1 MTFPPEVWDGVL
13 RRLQKQLAPV
23 SYEMWLPQIAARC
36 DGHSLELGCPTQF
49 HCDRIRD
56 YFLSTIGDCVAA
68 EVGERVPLRV
78 ELRTKACADAALK
91 ATASMAE
98 TTAVDA
104 ASQAALPVALPG
116 APSTSLLSS
125 TNRTIEGTAG
135 GNPRRGAKPL
145 ANTRMRKRT
154 RDTVSLNSML
164 HSTISKNLEP
174 GAILGSTPGS
184 TPGGPPSAQAM
195 TAVPNL
201 EPAIATTIATA
212 TATANRSIA
221 SVHNLTPHIIKRPS
235 RPVGPTNPAMTFRQA
250 TFPLTFDSFTVG
262 SCNALAR
269 EASLAFA
276 NQASGAGQ
284 EQNPAAQLG
293 LNQLFIVSEPGL
305 GKTHLARAVINTT
318 SRAMGERA
326 RYTTA
331 ESFTSEFTHAL
342 RGNEMNKFKR
352 RYRTQC
358 DLLVVEDV
366 QFLEG
371 KAATQLEFFHTVQHV
386 LDCGGRV
393 LLTSDKYPQQLSHLD
408 ERIRAR
414 IASGFV
420 AQLDS
425 PDAGVRGN
433 ILRAKAAH
441 GGIRL
446 PEDCL
451 SMLVEKVQG
460 NVRELEGALIQL
472 VTIASLF
479 KRPIDTDLTA
489 ESLRGRSPRVTA
501 LAKRATPEAIIE
513 AVAGFFQTSADALAS
528 RSRRRDVLVP
538 RQLSMYLC
546 RRYTDAS
553 LADIGRLLNRDHPS
567 VANAIRKIE
576 RQLLENVRLRYQVEA
591 LIRRLDE
598 LGHRPLHTRD

>member
-23 SYEMWLPQIAARC
+23 SYEMWLPQIAARY

-78 ELRTKACADAALK
+78 ELRTKACADAALE
-91 ATASMAE
+91 ATAN
-98 TTAVDA
+98 TTESTDVDV
-104 ASQAALPVALPG
+104 ASQTALPVALPG
-116 APSTSLLSS
+116 AASPSMLSS
-125 TNRTIEGTAG
+125 TDGTIEATVG

-154 RDTVSLNSML
+154 RETVSLNSML
-164 HSTISKNLEP
+164 HSTLSRNLEP
-174 GAILGSTPGS
+174 GVNSGGA
-184 TPGGPPSAQAM
+184 PGGSSSAQAI

-201 EPAIATTIATA
+201 EPATETP
-212 TATANRSIA
+212 NRSIA
-221 SVHNLTPHIIKRPS
+221 SVHNITPHIMKRPS
-235 RPVGPTNPAMTFRQA
+235 RPVGPTNPATTFRQA

-276 NQASGAGQ
+276 NQASSAGQ
-284 EQNPAAQLG
+284 ENNPAAQLG

-331 ESFTSEFTHAL
+331 ESFTSEFTQAL

-425 PDAGVRGN
+425 PDAELRSN
-433 ILRAKAAH
+433 IMRAKAAH

-479 KRPIDTDLTA
+479 KRPIDTELTA

-591 LIRRLDE
+591 LIRRLEE
-598 LGHRPLHTRD
+598 LGHRPLHASD

>member
-91 ATASMAE
+91 ATANMAE
-98 TTAVDA
+98 STAVDA
-104 ASQAALPVALPG
+104 ASQTALPVALPG
-116 APSTSLLSS
+116 APSTSMLSS
-125 TNRTIEGTAG
+125 TDGTIEGTAG

-174 GAILGSTPGS
+174 GAIPGSTPGGP
-184 TPGGPPSAQAM
+184 PGGPPSAQAM

-201 EPAIATTIATA
+201 EPTIA

-221 SVHNLTPHIIKRPS
+221 SVHNLTPHIMKRPS

-331 ESFTSEFTHAL
+331 EAFTSEFTHAL

-425 PDAGVRGN
+425 PDAGVRSN

-598 LGHRPLHTRD
+598 LGHRPLHTSD

>member
-1 MTFPPEVWDGVL
+1 MTFPPEVWDGVR

-23 SYEMWLPQIAARC
+23 SYEMWIPQIAARC

-56 YFLSTIGDCVAA
+56 YFLATIEDCVAA
-68 EVGERVPLRV
+68 EVGERIPLRV
-78 ELRTKACADAALK
+78 ELRAEECADAALE
-91 ATASMAE
+91 ATASTE
-98 TTAVDA
+98 VDA
-104 ASQAALPVALPG
+104 ASQTGLSVSLPS
-116 APSTSLLSS
+116 APATSMLSS
-125 TNRTIEGTAG
+125 TDPTIEGTAG
-135 GNPRRGAKPL
+135 EEPRRYAKPL
-145 ANTRMRKRT
+145 ASTRMQKRT
-154 RDTVSLNSML
+154 RDTVPLNSML
-164 HSTISKNLEP
+164 HSTISNHLEP
-174 GAILGSTPGS
+174 SVNSGGTTGSS
-184 TPGGPPSAQAM
+184 SSAQAM
-195 TAVPNL
+195 TAIPNL
-201 EPAIATTIATA
+201 KPATETP
-212 TATANRSIA
+212 NRSIA
-221 SVHNLTPHIIKRPS
+221 SVHNLRPHIMKRPN
-235 RPVGPTNPAMTFRQA
+235 RPVGPTNPATTFRQA

-305 GKTHLARAVINTT
+305 GKTHLARAVIDMT

-425 PDAGVRGN
+425 PDAEVRSN
-433 ILRAKAAH
+433 IMRAKAAH

-489 ESLRGRSPRVTA
+489 ESLRGRNPRITA

-598 LGHRPLHTRD
+598 LGHRPLHTSD

>member
-1 MTFPPEVWDGVL
+1 MD
-13 RRLQKQLAPV
+13 
-23 SYEMWLPQIAARC
+23 
-36 DGHSLELGCPTQF
+36 
-49 HCDRIRD
+49 
-56 YFLSTIGDCVAA
+56 AA
-68 EVGERVPLRV
+68 E
-78 ELRTKACADAALK
+78 
-91 ATASMAE
+91 S
-98 TTAVDA
+98 AVDA
-104 ASQAALPVALPG
+104 AGAWTVQGDATSSVDAPITVPMRKAGRTRSTLSIDQAMSASLPTSLGSAQHRAQSTSQSAALNSPELSRQPSLQPG
-116 APSTSLLSS
+116 QPS
-125 TNRTIEGTAG
+125 A
-135 GNPRRGAKPL
+135 AKPQ
-145 ANTRMRKRT
+145 RP
-154 RDTVSLNSML
+154 TV
-164 HSTISKNLEP
+164 I
-174 GAILGSTPGS
+174 
-184 TPGGPPSAQAM
+184 AM
-195 TAVPNL
+195 K
-201 EPAIATTIATA
+201 PA
-212 TATANRSIA
+212 
-221 SVHNLTPHIIKRPS
+221 RPA
-235 RPVGPTNPAMTFRQA
+235 GPTNPSTTFRQP

-276 NQASGAGQ
+276 NQAQASGGVSARA
-284 EQNPAAQLG
+284 NAAQLG

-318 SRAMGERA
+318 AKAMGERA

-331 ESFTSEFTHAL
+331 ETFTSEFTHAV
-342 RGNEMNKFKR
+342 RASEMAKFKR

-358 DLLVVEDV
+358 DLLVVEDI

-386 LDCGGRV
+386 LDSGGRV
-393 LLTSDKYPQQLSHLD
+393 LLTGDKYPQELSHLD

-420 AQLDS
+420 AQLDT
-425 PDAGVRGN
+425 PDAEVRSN

-446 PEDCL
+446 PDDCL
-451 SMLVEKVQG
+451 SMMVDKVVG

-472 VTIASLF
+472 VTISSLF
-479 KRPIDTDLTA
+479 KRPIDLDLTK
-489 ESLRGRSPRVTA
+489 ESLHGRSRRVNAIT
-501 LAKRATPEAIIE
+501 KRATPEAIIE
-513 AVAGFFQTSADALAS
+513 AVAGFFQTSADSLAS
-528 RSRRRDVLVP
+528 RSRRRDVLLP

-591 LIRRLDE
+591 VIRRLDE
-598 LGHRPLHTRD
+598 LGYLPLHPAD